1 MWVSRMFGRPIAV
14 SVTALLFL
22 SLVSCGSASKSQ
34 ETDVPTGSEPAAGT
48 VLDVGDTSTTSAAP
62 ADTVATPPVAT
73 EPTES
78 TSGGS
83 STSSAPSTTV
93 DDRPVNAADEA
104 LALAAT
110 LHAEDFPAGWAAYS
124 PGEAFR
130 IAPDSCSYRDGGAVT
145 QVSNGGAQAGPT
157 MQLGETGA
165 FAASVAQV
173 FPDESLAIEH
183 IGVVNT
189 EAWGVCRAGQLQ
201 QVQADAGSDNLV
213 TVVTRDNPDLN
224 QGGFESYA
232 QFALSSP
239 DGTLNRV
246 ILFSFY
252 RIGRTVILQTLEYGG
267 LSDAEFATFNT
278 DSYNALSAAYN
289 RVNAL

>member
-1 MWVSRMFGRPIAV
+1 
-14 SVTALLFL
+14 
-22 SLVSCGSASKSQ
+22 
-34 ETDVPTGSEPAAGT
+34 
-48 VLDVGDTSTTSAAP
+48 
-62 ADTVATPPVAT
+62 
-73 EPTES
+73 
-78 TSGGS
+78 
-83 STSSAPSTTV
+83 
-93 DDRPVNAADEA
+93 VNAADEA

-267 LSDAEFATFNT
+267 LSDAEFAQRTFGGVQPRERAVSPSRSHHGAPMRPRCHRHGFAGPHVPDSDET
-278 DSYNALSAAYN
+278 DTHTADSVRARQGWLGATSALPVPKSN
-289 RVNAL
+289 PLTQDSVPV